1 MKRNKFIDFI
11 ISMEEEDVPLGK
23 YYVKKKFVLIGV
35 LAIIVYLSITLY
47 NANSPKIMDMGG
59 GKNRGQQNDLS
70 DETSKRIEKE
80 MEPFTEENEEIKTY
94 EQNMNEIL
102 SMSDDEIRE
111 LLRSQNMY
119 LSDEDIAKF
128 REDVRKNMP
137 KTQEEAMKNAE
148 EFKNFEETTMKQVY
162 EEAKKMAEEETKK
175 KGE

>member
-47 NANSPKIMDMGG
+47 NANSPKI
-59 GKNRGQQNDLS
+59 
-70 DETSKRIEKE
+70 
-80 MEPFTEENEEIKTY
+80 
-94 EQNMNEIL
+94 
-102 SMSDDEIRE
+102 IRE

>member
-1 MKRNKFIDFI
+1 MKSF
-11 ISMEEEDVPLGK
+11 S
-23 YYVKKKFVLIGV
+23 
-35 LAIIVYLSITLY
+35 
-47 NANSPKIMDMGG
+47 
-59 GKNRGQQNDLS
+59 
-70 DETSKRIEKE
+70 EKE
-80 MEPFTEENEEIKTY
+80 SNTKSYEE
-94 EQNMNEIL
+94 NMNEIL

-111 LLRSQNMY
+111 LLKSQNMY

>member
-1 MKRNKFIDFI
+1 MKRNRFVNFLL
-11 ISMEEEDVPLGK
+11 SLEEEMTLGK
-23 YYVKKKFVLIGV
+23 YRVQKKFVVIGV
-35 LAIIVYLSITLY
+35 LGIGIYLFMTLY
-47 NANSPKIMDMGG
+47 NSNSPRMGIL
-59 GKNRGQQNDLS
+59 GKNGNKEYNELMSEQ
-70 DETSKRIEKE
+70 EKIAE
-80 MEPFTEENEEIKTY
+80 DANNQPPSQVKPEEVKTY
-94 EQNMNEIL
+94 EQNMKEIL

-111 LLRSQNMY
+111 LLKSQNMY

>member
-1 MKRNKFIDFI
+1 MKRNGFVDFI
-11 ISMEEEDVPLGK
+11 LSLEDEINLGK
-23 YYVKKKFVLIGV
+23 FNIKKKFLVVGV
-35 LAIIVYLSITLY
+35 LGLVIYALISAYSI
-47 NANSPKIMDMGG
+47 NSPRITDIGEKGDTKQN
-59 GKNRGQQNDLS
+59 KNIS
-70 DETSKRIEKE
+70 EKKEESEIEMKSFSEKE
-80 MEPFTEENEEIKTY
+80 SNTKSYEE
-94 EQNMNEIL
+94 NMNEIL

-111 LLRSQNMY
+111 LLKSQNMY